1 MNRKLKRYGSRFFF
15 WRGVLGGIL
24 GMFLLCLY
32 LYYRYPILGFA
43 GGYLPLILGFA
54 GSLGGLVAVIVLGV
68 RKIFRVDLGL
78 IPRSLIGVL
87 IPALGAWFHLYNTQ
101 GTDFAGNA
109 LTQHQKIVFSIVF
122 GLAVGLLPGILS
134 GRVRKYSGQLP

>member
-1 MNRKLKRYGSRFFF
+1 
-15 WRGVLGGIL
+15 
-24 GMFLLCLY
+24 MFLLCLY

-87 IPALGAWFHLYNTQ
+87 IPALGAWFHLYNY
-101 GTDFAGNA
+101 AGNGFRGQRFNA
-109 LTQHQKIVFSIVF
+109 
-122 GLAVGLLPGILS
+122 APENCLLHRLWIGCRITAWDL
-134 GRVRKYSGQLP
+134 VRKSAQVFETASLG